1 MSPNNAPD
9 PVKDAIDRA
18 TLDALLLES
27 LTALAAAGQDDAA
40 CRLAGRA
47 CALYRQSDMM
57 AWNKFNILLHRLS
70 KKMARAQ

>member
-1 MSPNNAPD
+1 MNPNNAPD
-9 PVKDAIDRA
+9 PVKDAIDRD
-18 TLDALLLES
+18 TLNALLLES
-27 LTALAAAGQDDAA
+27 LTALAAAGQGDAA

-47 CALYRQSDMM
+47 CALYRQSDMA